1 MKIMLS
7 SAAILAAAAVAPLA
21 SASSVTTY
29 GDTLSAGFNVGSGNS
44 STNFAITTTQT
55 HGTTIELG
63 IKAKQ
68 RFIGDVPQSNGVYEV
83 QPGFSPVSGSNPAP
97 SSDFWWNV
105 DFSADLGSRTT
116 SNTVLRLTAEFS
128 GQDGSSASAALSS
141 SSFLNRGFFGIP
153 FFGSTSLAQNSQNLS
168 FGIFGSNFDPNALGT
183 YTLTLEAL
191 INGEVVSGVTMEARN
206 FDAAI
211 IPLPGAAGMAL
222 AGMGLI
228 GLRRRR

>member
-1 MKIMLS
+1 MKFVMAT
-7 SAAILAAAAVAPLA
+7 AATIVAASVASLA

-29 GDTLSAGFNVGSGNS
+29 GDQLSIPFNVGSGNS
-44 STNFAITTTQT
+44 DTNFAITRTQT

-68 RFIGDVPQSNGVYEV
+68 AFVGDVAQSNGIYSVEAGGSV
-83 QPGFSPVSGSNPAP
+83 QNPSN
-97 SSDFWWNV
+97 FWWNV
-105 DFSADLGSRTT
+105 DFSANLGNRSI
-116 SNTVLRLTAEFS
+116 SNTPLRLTVDFVS
-128 GQDGSSASAALSS
+128 QDGSTTNRVVNTTNFFNLIYSFAGWTGGGGSS
-141 SSFLNRGFFGIP
+141 VIQG
-153 FFGSTSLAQNSQNLS
+153 SQNLA
-168 FGIFGSNFDPNALGT
+168 FGSIFGAGTFDPNAIGT

-191 INGEVVSGVTMEARN
+191 INGEAVSGVTMEARN
-206 FDAAI
+206 FETVV